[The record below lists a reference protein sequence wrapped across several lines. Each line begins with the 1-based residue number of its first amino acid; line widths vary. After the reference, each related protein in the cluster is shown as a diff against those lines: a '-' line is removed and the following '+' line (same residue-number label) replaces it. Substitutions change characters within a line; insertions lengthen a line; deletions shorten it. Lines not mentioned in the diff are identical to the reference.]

1 MEKEGIQA
9 FEIKRRHMLSQ
20 DKGERNGLLD
30 IQMDALIKNEHQIT
44 AYVPKATIRFKIQ
57 GAGANFVHGGA
68 SLQEIVVPLIQFK
81 NIRSG
86 QKNSREIEKVDV
98 KLTNTTRKI
107 TNSLFNLTFF
117 QTEKVEDKRIPRT
130 VKIYMVDEAGSI
142 ISNEETLIC
151 DRITDKPDERTFKLR
166 FALKSIPYD
175 KNKKYHLVTIDTET
189 KVMVE
194 KTPFTINLGIVSDFD
209 F

>member
-1 MEKEGIQA
+1 
-9 FEIKRRHMLSQ
+9 
-20 DKGERNGLLD
+20 
-30 IQMDALIKNEHQIT
+30 
-44 AYVPKATIRFKIQ
+44 
-57 GAGANFVHGGA
+57 
-68 SLQEIVVPLIQFK
+68 SLQEIVVPLIKFK

-130 VKIYMVDEAGSI
+130 VRIYMVDDTDSVI
-142 ISNEETLIC
+142 TNEEILIC
-151 DRITDKPDERTFKLR
+151 DRTSDKPDDRTFKLR

-175 KNKKYHLVTIDTET
+175 KNKDYYLIIKDVET
-189 KVMVE
+189 NVVVE
-194 KTPFTINLGIVSDFD
+194 RIPFQISLGIASEFD